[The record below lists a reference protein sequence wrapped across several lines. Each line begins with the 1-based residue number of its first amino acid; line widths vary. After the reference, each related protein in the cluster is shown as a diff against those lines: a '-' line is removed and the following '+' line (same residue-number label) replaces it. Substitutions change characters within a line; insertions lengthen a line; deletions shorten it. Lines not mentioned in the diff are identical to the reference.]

1 MIRLPFANDWRAR
14 RISLWCHS
22 RHLVCMEFRTNMS
35 FLTTISTPGARSFG
49 PQFST
54 ELSGGAAVLDRPETD
69 EDTVMTTTE
78 AVPATAQAEPA
89 VDAEAVAEVEDA
101 GVTFA
106 DLGLSPLLLESVTA
120 VGFKKPTPIQEQT
133 IPVLLN
139 GQDVI
144 AQAQTGSGKTAAF
157 GLPIIES
164 IDPSDRHVQALV
176 LCPTR
181 ELAIQ
186 VSEALTLYGRHKRI
200 ETLPIYG
207 GQPYERQFR
216 GLQRG
221 VHIVVGTPGRVMD
234 HMRRNTLHLN
244 NLKFFILDE
253 ADEMLDMGFVDD
265 IEWILKEV
273 PEERQTALFSATMPP
288 RIADLAN
295 KYMHDAQRISV
306 RGKHMTVAEVN
317 QTSYEFPRGR
327 KVEALARILEAE
339 TPTSA
344 IIFCRTK
351 HGVDELGESLMTRGF
366 AVETLHGD
374 LSQSQRDRVMK
385 RFRAGQAQILIATD
399 VAARGLDIDDVSH
412 VINYDAP
419 ESAETYVHRIG
430 RTGRAGKTG
439 EAITL
444 VTPREFRWLRQVERI
459 TRATIE
465 PRRLPS
471 QSDVN
476 DRRREKLKALLRR
489 EVEKEETYEAYLAPV
504 TELAEEFDASKL
516 AAAVLKLYAEE
527 TGRATTEDR
536 HDELANFGGYGQR
549 NGAGAGAPGGAPR
562 QRGGGG
568 GEAGMTR
575 LFVNIGRNM
584 HVRPQDF
591 VGAIANEANI
601 PGRAIGAIDI
611 LDTYSFVDVPTDAAP
626 RVIEAMNNA
635 SIKGRPF
642 NVEIS
647 TEPAGGTRQRGP
659 RRDGPRS
666 GGFRGDRGGFGAR
679 RDEEARGGRGGFNRG
694 PRPEGDRRTGGPR
707 RDRY

>member
-1 MIRLPFANDWRAR
+1 MTSFDVFSFPGVRA
-14 RISLWCHS
+14 
-22 RHLVCMEFRTNMS
+22 
-35 FLTTISTPGARSFG
+35 FG
-49 PQFST
+49 PQFAT
-54 ELSGGAAVLDRPETD
+54 ELGGGAAVLDRPETE
-69 EDTVMTTTE
+69 EDTEMASSDVLTTE
-78 AVPATAQAEPA
+78 AAESAESAQTAEPTQEAETAQ
-89 VDAEAVAEVEDA
+89 VAEAPAAEEAEEA

-106 DLGLSPLLLESVTA
+106 DLGLSGPLLESVTA
-120 VGFKKPTPIQEQT
+120 VGFQKPTPIQEQT
-133 IPVLLN
+133 LPVLLA
-139 GQDVI
+139 GHDVI

-164 IDPSDRHVQALV
+164 IDPSDRRVQALV

-234 HMRRNTLHLN
+234 HMRRDTLHLD
-244 NLKFFILDE
+244 NLKFFVLDE

-306 RGKHMTVAEVN
+306 RGKQMTVAEIN

-385 RFRAGQAQILIATD
+385 RFRGGQAQILIATD

-439 EAITL
+439 EAITM

-476 DRRREKLKALLRR
+476 VRRREALKALIRK
-489 EVEKEETYEAYLAPV
+489 EVENEAAYEPYLEPITGLVEDLDPA
-504 TELAEEFDASKL
+504 KM
-516 AAAVLKLYAEE
+516 AAALLKLYAEE
-527 TGRATTEDR
+527 TGRAMTDANR
-536 HDELANFGGYGQR
+536 HDELANFGGNSGPR
-549 NGAGAGAPGGAPR
+549 REGGAPAGGPR
-562 QRGGGG
+562 QQRG

-575 LFVNIGRNM
+575 LFVNIGHNFRI
-584 HVRPQDF
+584 RPQDF

-611 LDTYSFVDVPTDAAP
+611 HDTYSFVDVPSDAAT
-626 RVIEAMNNA
+626 RVIEAMNSA
-635 SIKGRPF
+635 SIKGRPV
-642 NVEIS
+642 NVEVAS
-647 TEPAGGTRQRGP
+647 EPAGGFRPRGP
-659 RRDGPRS
+659 RRDGPRGGGMRS
-666 GGFRGDRGGFGAR
+666 GGFRGERGGFSAR

-694 PRPEGDRRTGGPR
+694 PRPEGDRSQNDRRGPR